1 MTGSSVVF
9 WLNNG
14 VILPRA
20 MLLAALLELLATGL
34 ELGATLELGTL
45 LELGAILLELG
56 AALLG
61 WEDELKAPN
70 VKLAIVVSRA
80 KPAAVS
86 Q

>member
-1 MTGSSVVF
+1 
-9 WLNNG
+9 
-14 VILPRA
+14 
-20 MLLAALLELLATGL
+20 MLLATLLELLATGL
-34 ELGATLELGTL
+34 ELGTTLELGTL
-45 LELGAILLELG
+45 LELGAILLELS

-70 VKLAIVVSRA
+70 VKLANVVSRA